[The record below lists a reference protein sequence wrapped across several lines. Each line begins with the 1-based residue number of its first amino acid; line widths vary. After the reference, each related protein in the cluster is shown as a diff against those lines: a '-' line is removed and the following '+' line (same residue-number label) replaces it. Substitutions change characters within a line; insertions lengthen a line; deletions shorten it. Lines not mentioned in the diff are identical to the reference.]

1 MKKHLN
7 DLKKKSS
14 LNQIHFTDVKKQ
26 ETFRKLK
33 ELEQDRPKTT
43 FMFKK
48 TLSFATLAVL
58 LIIIATIG
66 YQSMQP
72 QTGADQ
78 EIQPQEDQN
87 DKTKK
92 EDNEKQK
99 KEQNKLTKQEAET
112 ILTQFYDDATPSL
125 DKNNIEKRYTSK
137 KEAIKAVS
145 KNASQEVATTMVNR
159 FFEEKD
165 GKLKPKT
172 LHGIKKLD
180 LEEMTLEKASDTQYK
195 VEQLR
200 SNELSGTYVIQAEF
214 QHVEDNWIIT
224 NYEIEYK
231 EAG

>member
-14 LNQIHFTDVKKQ
+14 LNQIHFTDEKKQ
-26 ETFRKLK
+26 ETLQRLK
-33 ELEQDRPKTT
+33 ELGQDLPNTT

-48 TLSFATLAVL
+48 TLSFATLAGL

-66 YQSMQP
+66 YQSMEP

-78 EIQPQEDQN
+78 IQQ
-87 DKTKK
+87 K
-92 EDNEKQK
+92 EDKEEQK
-99 KEQNKLTKQEAET
+99 KEQNKLTKQEAKT
-112 ILTQFYDDATPSL
+112 MLTQFYYDVTPDL
-125 DKNNIEKRYTSK
+125 DKYNIEKRYSSK

-145 KNASQEVATTMVNR
+145 RTTSQEVATTMVDR
-159 FFEEKD
+159 FFKEKD

-172 LHGIKKLD
+172 FHGIKKLNS
-180 LEEMTLEKASDTQYK
+180 EEMTLEKESNTQYI
-195 VEQLR
+195 VEQLQ

-214 QHVEDNWIIT
+214 ERVKDNWIIT
-224 NYEIEYK
+224 KYEIEYK